1 MGLNFNFSFS
11 GVACIILENFS
22 LFQWNLS
29 KDKWKMLREKG
40 KLDESLIDNLWK
52 DVLDE
57 KPLLLELMKKFDLIC
72 ECLPVDMEVSLF

>member
-1 MGLNFNFSFS
+1 M
-11 GVACIILENFS
+11 
-22 LFQWNLS
+22 LS
-29 KDKWKMLREKG
+29 EKG

-72 ECLPVDMEVSLF
+72 ECLPVDMENFPTLSINCLCGS

>member
-1 MGLNFNFSFS
+1 M
-11 GVACIILENFS
+11 VACIILENFS

-29 KDKWKMLREKG
+29 KDKWKMLSEKG

-57 KPLLLELMKKFDLIC
+57 KPLLLELMKKFD
-72 ECLPVDMEVSLF
+72 V

>member
-1 MGLNFNFSFS
+1 MGLNFYIS
-11 GVACIILENFS
+11 GVACIIFENFS

-29 KDKWKMLREKG
+29 KDKWKMLSEKG

-72 ECLPVDMEVSLF
+72 ECLPVDMEVSLV

>member
-1 MGLNFNFSFS
+1 M
-11 GVACIILENFS
+11 
-22 LFQWNLS
+22 LS
-29 KDKWKMLREKG
+29 EKG

-72 ECLPVDMEVSLF
+72 ECLPVDMEVSLV

>member
-1 MGLNFNFSFS
+1 M
-11 GVACIILENFS
+11 
-22 LFQWNLS
+22 LS
-29 KDKWKMLREKG
+29 EKG

-72 ECLPVDMEVSLF
+72 EW